1 MRKTL
6 NYFLSFLVFSL
17 FLNCSEPDDIYMGS
31 KYLNVAKLIQ
41 VETAP
46 SYNVNDLI
54 YINASFSRYLP
65 EEGFSDLLD
74 IYKTSKT
81 KEYSFSF
88 TLEKKSAYGTWTAVN
103 FGDKIVVSKGKLY
116 KSYDD
121 IAVCELNSLNEKYE
135 FRAALPLLETGEFRL
150 RVSNQLR
157 PDYSSNSNII
167 IYISTTVDKV
177 NEQGE
182 YSFTVN

>member
-17 FLNCSEPDDIYMGS
+17 FLNCSEPDDIYMGP

-41 VETAP
+41 IETSP
-46 SYNVNDLI
+46 SYKVNDLI
-54 YINASFSRYLP
+54 YINASFSKYLP

-74 IYKTSKT
+74 IYKTSKS
-81 KEYSFSF
+81 KEYLFSFS
-88 TLEKKSAYGTWTAVN
+88 LEKKSAYGTWSAVN
-103 FGDKIVVSKGKLY
+103 FGDKIVVSKGKVY

-121 IAVCELNSLNEKYE
+121 LAVCELNPQNDKYE
-135 FRAALPLLETGEFRL
+135 FRAGLPLLETGEFRL

-157 PDYSSNSNII
+157 PDYSNNSYIT
-167 IYISTTVDKV
+167 IYITTTVDKID
-177 NEQGE
+177 EQGQ